1 MFLTLEKPK
10 LSYIGSI
17 TIKAN
22 IELSGKETKHHNHHC
37 LNGHLEIDDWN
48 FSLFEPCKTHKQLK
62 ERKNLLTTP
71 T

>member
-22 IELSGKETKHHNHHC
+22 RELSGKETKHHNHHC

-48 FSLFEPCKTHKQLK
+48 FSLFEPCKTHEQLK